1 MVGAT
6 YVLVLNSMR
15 VKLSFLTKVML
26 LLMLMMACIT
36 AVIGSLLI
44 QQSNTAID
52 TQHQV
57 VQQQNMHRYALLNT
71 LLTDRILLWAETF
84 TQDKSGLPASVS
96 ELQSAIEDARN
107 TMQMSLQIDNV
118 WLFNA
123 QEVLV
128 YGDDREMPG
137 FVVDLRSKALK
148 TLRPQVLTSCAH
160 LCRRYIAAPVM
171 TQNAEPAVMVF
182 ATGMQELLALLSRSA
197 DVGRIAIA
205 RGSDNAESMT
215 VISRLSAAN
224 KKAVTAIIQALP
236 PNTSIASL
244 TTQGSRVVY
253 ENRLLLVSLLPILD
267 GRVSDSYILFARDIT
282 EQVRS
287 ASVYQ
292 NWVVG
297 SAVGLVAVFALLL
310 YLILNQ
316 YRSRLMALSQRL
328 PLLAEHRYKEFNKSA
343 SRSRPLQNKR
353 LTDELDVLEEAA
365 SNLAHELETIDSK
378 MALTTAQLENM
389 AMFDVLTGLPNRNML
404 MFQME
409 KEVSLATRQ
418 NAPLGLLFLDL
429 DDFKR
434 INDSHGHD
442 VGDKLIQ
449 AAAQR
454 INGPLRESDMA
465 ARFGGDEFVILL
477 PSLDTVC
484 QVELVANRLIQAFEA
499 PIQFDNH
506 QFYVSL
512 SIGLAFCNDS
522 DTTAM
527 ELLRHADIAM
537 YEAKAEQGSAYCK
550 FDVSMNQR
558 VMRRV
563 ELEKEAR
570 IGLNDNQFSLA
581 LQPQLCLHTRKLV
594 GMEAL
599 IRWHHPEKGPISPA
613 EFIPLLENTSL
624 MMTIDYWVIE
634 QAINMAAQ
642 IKARGYTGIKM
653 AINISAA
660 HFLDPAL
667 PKFIERQLKQYAVE
681 PHMIELELTETALV
695 ADITRASATLETLRA
710 MGCLIAIDDFGTGYS
725 SLGYLK
731 ALPADFIKIDRSF
744 VSGMLESDDDRSIVA
759 STVSMVRGMGLT
771 VVAEGIETLQQFA
784 MLDQFGCHQ
793 GQGYLFSPPIP
804 QAQLWQQLNESLDA
818 GVWKLP
824 VQ

>member
-1 MVGAT
+1 MQ
-6 YVLVLNSMR
+6 

-26 LLMLMMACIT
+26 LLLLMMACIT
-36 AVIGSLLI
+36 AVISSLLI
-44 QQSNTAID
+44 RQSNTAID

-57 VQQQNMHRYALLNT
+57 VQQQNMRRYALLNT
-71 LLTDRILLWAETF
+71 LLTDRILLWTETF
-84 TQDKSGLPASVS
+84 TQEKSGAPASV
-96 ELQSAIEDARN
+96 ETLQGAIEGARSS
-107 TMQMSLQIDNV
+107 MDVSLQIDNV
-118 WLFNA
+118 WLFDST
-123 QEVLV
+123 ETLI
-128 YGDDREMPG
+128 YGDPQAMPG
-137 FVVDLRSKALK
+137 FVSDMRTQALQ
-148 TLRPQVLTSCAH
+148 TLRPQMVTSCAH
-160 LCRRYIAAPVM
+160 LCRRYIASPVM
-171 TQNAEPAVMVF
+171 TQNEQPAVMIF

-205 RGSDNAESMT
+205 RGTDNAASME
-215 VISRLSAAN
+215 VISRLSVAN
-224 KKAVTAIIQALP
+224 KRAVTAIIQGLP
-236 PNTSIASL
+236 ANTAIDNL

-253 ENRLLLVSLLPILD
+253 EGRLLLVSLLPVLD
-267 GRVSDSYILFARDIT
+267 GRLPDSYILFARDIT

-287 ASVYQ
+287 ASAYQ

-297 SAVGLVAVFALLL
+297 SAVALVAVFAILL

-316 YRSRLMALSQRL
+316 YRARLMALSRRL
-328 PLLAEHRYKEFNKSA
+328 PLLAEHRYDDFSRSA
-343 SRSRPLQNKR
+343 SRSRPLKQKR
-353 LTDELDVLEEAA
+353 LTDELDVLEDAA
-365 SNLAHELETIDSK
+365 SNLARELETIDSK
-378 MALTTAQLENM
+378 IALTTAQLENM

-409 KEVSLATRQ
+409 KEISLASR
-418 NAPLGLLFLDL
+418 ADLPLGLLFLDL

-449 AAAQR
+449 AAASR
-454 INGPLRESDMA
+454 ISEPLRDSDIA

-477 PSLDTVC
+477 PGLNTID
-484 QVELVANRLIQAFEA
+484 QVEVVATRLIAAFEA

-506 QFYVSL
+506 QFYVSI
-512 SIGLAFCNDS
+512 SIGLAFCNEGEI
-522 DTTAM
+522 TAM

-550 FDVSMNQR
+550 FDGTMNQR

-570 IGLNDNQFSLA
+570 IGLNDGQFSLA
-581 LQPQLCLHTRKLV
+581 LQPQLSLETRRLV
-594 GMEAL
+594 GFEAL
-599 IRWHHPEKGPISPA
+599 LRWHHPEKGNISPA

-624 MMTIDYWVIE
+624 MMTIDYWVVE
-634 QAINMAAQ
+634 
-642 IKARGYTGIKM
+642 KALSLLSELRERGYDEVKM

-667 PKFIERQLKQYAVE
+667 PEFIARQLDKFSLPPAL
-681 PHMIELELTETALV
+681 IELELTETALV
-695 ADITRASATLETLRA
+695 ADISRASATLETIRS
-710 MGCLIAIDDFGTGYS
+710 MGCMIAIDDFGTGYS

-771 VVAEGIETLQQFA
+771 VVAEGIETMAQYN

-804 QAQLWQQLNESLDA
+804 QNKLWDQLNKSLDA
-818 GVWKLP
+818 GVWKLEDTSTP
-824 VQ
+824 AY